1 MMTKTRVLLADDHTI
16 TREGTRMLLANED
29 DLEIVGE
36 AVDGEEA
43 VELTQQLRP
52 DVLLLDISMPKVN
65 GVQVA
70 QQLSQNSPDVRI
82 VVLTGYDNEQ
92 YARALVRLG
101 VRGYL
106 PKSAS
111 SRDLVDALRVVARGG
126 VHYQSASE
134 PSPFGRPGGAPD
146 ETPTP
151 REMAVL
157 RLVAQGLRNRDIAQR
172 LSTSERTVQ
181 FHLAN
186 LFAKL
191 SASSRTELV
200 HLARQR
206 GMIY

>member
-1 MMTKTRVLLADDHTI
+1 MTSRTRVLLADDHTI
-16 TREGTRMLLANED
+16 TREGTRMLLANEA

-43 VELTQQLRP
+43 VDLAQRLRP
-52 DVLLLDISMPKVN
+52 DVLLLDISMPRIN

-70 QQLSQNSPDVRI
+70 QLVSQSVPEMRI
-82 VVLTGYDNEQ
+82 LVLTGYDNEQ

-101 VRGYL
+101 VHGYL

-111 SRDLVDALRVVARGG
+111 SRELVDALRIVAKGG
-126 VHYQSASE
+126 VHYQSAFE
-134 PSPFGRPGGAPD
+134 PSPFGRSSASSD

-157 RLVAQGLRNRDIAQR
+157 SLVAQGLRNRDIAQR

-206 GMIY
+206 GMIF

>member
-1 MMTKTRVLLADDHTI
+1 MNRVRILLADDHTI
-16 TREGTRMLLANED
+16 TREGTRLLLAGEP

-36 AVDGEEA
+36 AIDGEEA
-43 VELTQQLRP
+43 VALAQTLRP
-52 DVLLLDISMPKVN
+52 EILLLDISMPRLN

-70 QQLSQNSPDVRI
+70 QFLRRTIPDMSI

-111 SRDLVDALRVVARGG
+111 SRELVDALRTIAKGG
-126 VHYQSASE
+126 VHFQSTSE
-134 PSPFGRPGGAPD
+134 RSPFGRGDITAD
-146 ETPTP
+146 DNPTP
-151 REMAVL
+151 REMEVL
-157 RLVAQGLRNRDIAQR
+157 RLVAEGLRNRDIAMR

-186 LFAKL
+186 LFAKI
-191 SASSRTELV
+191 AATSRTELV
-200 HLARQR
+200 HLAR
-206 GMIY
+206 GKGLIF

>member
-1 MMTKTRVLLADDHTI
+1 MRDRVQVLLADDHTI
-16 TREGTRMLLANED
+16 TREGTRLLLEAEH

-43 VELTQQLRP
+43 VAMAHRLKP
-52 DVLLLDISMPKVN
+52 DILLLDISMPRLN

-70 QQLSQNSPDVRI
+70 EIIGQTQPELRI

-106 PKSAS
+106 PKAAS
-111 SRDLVDALRVVARGG
+111 SRELVDALRIIARGG
-126 VHYQSASE
+126 VHFQSTSG
-134 PSPFGRPGGAPD
+134 PFPFGRGNMPSD
-146 ETPTP
+146 DNPTP
-151 REMAVL
+151 REMDVL
-157 RLVAQGLRNRDIAQR
+157 RLVAEGLRNRDIAQR

-186 LFAKL
+186 LFAKM
-191 SASSRTELV
+191 SAASRTELV
-200 HLARQR
+200 HLARQK
-206 GMIY
+206 GLIF

>member
-1 MMTKTRVLLADDHTI
+1 
-16 TREGTRMLLANED
+16 MLLANEA

-43 VELTQQLRP
+43 VDLTQRLRP
-52 DVLLLDISMPKVN
+52 DVLLLDISMPRLN

-70 QQLSQNSPDVRI
+70 QMVSQSVPETRI
-82 VVLTGYDNEQ
+82 LVLTGYDNEQ
-92 YARALVRLG
+92 YARALVRIG
-101 VRGYL
+101 VQGYL

-111 SRDLVDALRVVARGG
+111 SRELVDALHTVARGG
-126 VHYQSASE
+126 VHYQSATD
-134 PSPFGRPGGAPD
+134 PSPFGQGNASSG
-146 ETPTP
+146 EQLTP

-157 RLVAQGLRNRDIAQR
+157 GLVAKGLRNRDIAQR

-200 HLARQR
+200 HLARQK
-206 GMIY
+206 GMIF

>member
-1 MMTKTRVLLADDHTI
+1 
-16 TREGTRMLLANED
+16 MLLANETD
-29 DLEIVGE
+29 MEIIGE

-43 VELTQQLRP
+43 VDLTQRLRP
-52 DVLLLDISMPKVN
+52 DVLLLDISMPRLN

-70 QQLSQNSPDVRI
+70 QQISQSLPETRI
-82 VVLTGYDNEQ
+82 LVLTGYDNEQ
-92 YARALVRLG
+92 YARALVRIG

-111 SRDLVDALRVVARGG
+111 SRELVDALRTVARGG
-126 VHYQSASE
+126 VHYQSASD
-134 PSPFGRPGGAPD
+134 PSPFGRAVATSD
-146 ETPTP
+146 EKPTP

-157 RLVAQGLRNRDIAQR
+157 SLVAQGLRNRDIAQR

-200 HLARQR
+200 HLARQK
-206 GMIY
+206 GMIF